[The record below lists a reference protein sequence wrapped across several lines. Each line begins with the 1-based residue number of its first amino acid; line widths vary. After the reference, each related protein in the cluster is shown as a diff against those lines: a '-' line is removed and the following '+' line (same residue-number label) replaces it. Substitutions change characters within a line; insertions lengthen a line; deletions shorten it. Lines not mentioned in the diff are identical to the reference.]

1 MITGH
6 VDFLSELVTE
16 TTGAMVIPS
25 PDPRRILRPDFP
37 EFEIAAFG
45 RTSSELVSRFH
56 PIVGSVAVLVVDSF
70 VRFEEATKCLLH
82 LETMLQD
89 DFGN

>member
-1 MITGH
+1 MIISG
-6 VDFLSELVTE
+6 SNAW
-16 TTGAMVIPS
+16 G
-25 PDPRRILRPDFP
+25 ILCPNFP
-37 EFEIAAFG
+37 EFEVAAFWKAP
-45 RTSSELVSRFH
+45 SKLVSRLYAV
-56 PIVGSVAVLVVDSF
+56 VGPVAVLVVDSF